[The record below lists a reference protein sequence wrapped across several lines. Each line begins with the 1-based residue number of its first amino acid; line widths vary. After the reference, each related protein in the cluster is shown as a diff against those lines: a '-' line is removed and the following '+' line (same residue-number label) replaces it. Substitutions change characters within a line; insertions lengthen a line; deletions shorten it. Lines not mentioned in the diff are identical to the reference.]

1 MYSRRNGRY
10 NEDVYFRCDNKYD
23 LRDMYF
29 ELEDI
34 VEILNSLDLYDKI
47 YVHIDEDEKLLLSS
61 RYKLSTRAED
71 RITGKFFY

>member
-1 MYSRRNGRY
+1 
-10 NEDVYFRCDNKYD
+10 
-23 LRDMYF
+23 MYF

-34 VEILNSLDLYDKI
+34 VEILNSLDLYGKI